1 MWWLLQLS
9 EGKPNQTISQ
19 EKNKIIENKM
29 LWKKIKL
36 KFIDSKNVRPS
47 FKKNYNSLTTTTQ
60 PSCNALQMTEE
71 LDWQKARLFGF
82 SNSVNCREWNAT
94 QCAKI
99 TLLILSLFKSVWI
112 ILIIMIKAWMV
123 VVISYV
129 DNNTIPNENTPTD
142 TFWFNHTFFCT
153 IQTLSFIFLR
163 TCFECNKVK
172 MAYWQFSSLA
182 LHLLHTIYTKHG
194 TRTQAQERLGK

>member
-1 MWWLLQLS
+1 MHYKWLKNLT
-9 EGKPNQTISQ
+9 GKRQGI
-19 EKNKIIENKM
+19 
-29 LWKKIKL
+29 W
-36 KFIDSKNVRPS
+36 
-47 FKKNYNSLTTTTQ
+47 
-60 PSCNALQMTEE
+60 
-71 LDWQKARLFGF
+71 LFGF

-112 ILIIMIKAWMV
+112 ILIIMIMAWMV

-142 TFWFNHTFFCT
+142 TFWFNYTFFCT

-182 LHLLHTIYTKHG
+182 LHLLHTIHTQNTVLVYTSPRKTWEIKRKCKKHITSSWVMFLIVVDVLYTCLVRKTVMHITEEHCIRKRDG
-194 TRTQAQERLGK
+194 MR